1 MPESMMRDVDVAGT
15 GFTVLDRIYT
25 PGSSGVSEALG
36 GSCGN
41 VLISL
46 AMLRRSVVPI
56 LSLGRDETGRRL
68 VDEFS
73 CVGAD
78 TRFIHRRPERRSP
91 VLAQLV
97 DPSIGAHSFA
107 WRCPETRQEFP
118 RFEPV
123 DPEDV
128 VEAGPVL
135 DRCAVFYVDRVTEA
149 VASAMERAR
158 DAGAIVF
165 FEPSEEGAAEPFA
178 RAVAAASILKFS
190 ADRLGADIEPAGGA
204 VSIVTHG
211 NAGLEVTSGD
221 ERLWLRPFPAR
232 EVRDT
237 CGSGDMVSIGL
248 IHWLLAIRPDTR
260 TGLDLATVVPGIRAG
275 QRLAA
280 ENCGYIGARGLFRQK
295 GAEYA
300 RAILED

>member
-1 MPESMMRDVDVAGT
+1 MPEVRVGDVDVAGT
-15 GFTVLDRIYT
+15 GFAVLDRIYT
-25 PGSSGVSEALG
+25 PGCSSVSEALG

-46 AMLRRSVVPI
+46 AMLRRRVVPI

-68 VDEFS
+68 LEEFS
-73 CVGAD
+73 CVGAE
-78 TRFIHRRPERRSP
+78 TRFIHRRSERRSP

-107 WRCPETRQEFP
+107 WMCPETRQEFP

-128 VEAGPVL
+128 AEAGPVL
-135 DRCAVFYVDRVTEA
+135 DRCAIFYVDRLTEA
-149 VASAMERAR
+149 VAAAMERAR
-158 DAGAIVF
+158 AAGAIVF
-165 FEPSEEGAAEPFA
+165 FEPSEKGEAGLFA

-190 ADRLGADIEPAGGA
+190 ADRLGADVEPAASA
-204 VSIVTHG
+204 VSVVTHG
-211 NAGLEVTSGD
+211 DAGLEVTSGD

-232 EVRDT
+232 DLRDT

-248 IHWLLAIRPDTR
+248 IHWLLAIRPNAR
-260 TGLDLATVVPGIRAG
+260 SGLDLATVVPGIRAG

-295 GAEYA
+295 GPEYA